1 MLMDQIKKKDLD
13 IDALRKEMNT
23 SQSNKT
29 GMQSTSEN
37 KKKDGGKSE
46 THSAPQGK

>member
-13 IDALRKEMNT
+13 IDALRKEMNI

-29 GMQSTSEN
+29 GMQSTTES
-37 KKKDGGKSE
+37 KKKDGKSE